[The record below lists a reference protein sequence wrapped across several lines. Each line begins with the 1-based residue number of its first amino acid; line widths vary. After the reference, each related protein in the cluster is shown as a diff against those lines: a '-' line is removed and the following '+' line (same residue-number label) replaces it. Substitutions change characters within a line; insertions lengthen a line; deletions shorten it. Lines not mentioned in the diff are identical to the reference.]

1 MGYFGVERSGYK
13 QDKKLG
19 KNQPRATVMTISARQ
34 SITSR
39 CRQGSSWGQIKPGFF
54 GDLLRS
60 KNNPLEDITAFER
73 FGRGTPARGFSEIKF
88 VVECILSNSNECCII
103 AP

>member
-19 KNQPRATVMTISARQ
+19 KNQPRATVMTISAGQ

-54 GDLLRS
+54 GDLLGLKITHSRTS
-60 KNNPLEDITAFER
+60 PLLNVSEEELQLV
-73 FGRGTPARGFSEIKF
+73 GEIKF
-88 VVECILSNSNECCII
+88 VVESILSNSNECCII